1 MHSRRLR
8 RLWSVYGGYALG
20 FVSLFLIWQLAS
32 VYVVSSVLFPPP
44 TVVFRKGVLLVRNG
58 VLLEHLSASLQRIM
72 AGFMAGSLLGIPI
85 GLAMGSFRPVRK
97 LLEPY
102 TEFLRFIPSVAMITV
117 AVIWFGIGEASKIFL
132 IIYTTIFIV
141 ILNTAAGVSAIAP
154 DKIRAAQSLGAT
166 RAQIFFHVAMPA
178 TVPYILTGM
187 RLAMGNS
194 FTTIVAAELIAAND
208 GLGKMLWAGR
218 LFKKHGLDVR
228 INTGPSGS
236 AMVSF
241 LINGQIE
248 SAFGS
253 EIAGVSNHNLDPNV
267 VVVAQATRLVR
278 WIAVVGRNVDNLD
291 QLKGKKVGV
300 ARGSGGEVFWLAML
314 DKLKL
319 NAADYTVVNVEAP
332 EMVAALERGNID
344 AYAVWEPWV
353 SRGLAA
359 VKNTKVLKD
368 QEGILEQGVYIYMN
382 LGWIRKN
389 PAQAESFM
397 RALVEATDI
406 INKDRKRAAKDVSDF
421 LKNLDPP
428 LVEQLMTKLTFDIEL
443 GNSTIGMFRLA
454 EAQLKQQGKLSKPL
468 DSGAFVYPDLLRK
481 VQPVKVNYKP

>member
-1 MHSRRLR
+1 MLR
-8 RLWSVYGGYALG
+8 RGMGC
-20 FVSLFLIWQLAS
+20 
-32 VYVVSSVLFPPP
+32 
-44 TVVFRKGVLLVRNG
+44 LLVLAALLCTGPSWAQTKMTIATG
-58 VLLEHLSASLQRIM
+58 VDPVFSAYYVALQE
-72 AGFMAGSLLGIPI
+72 G
-85 GLAMGSFRPVRK
+85 
-97 LLEPY
+97 
-102 TEFLRFIPSVAMITV
+102 
-117 AVIWFGIGEASKIFL
+117 
-132 IIYTTIFIV
+132 
-141 ILNTAAGVSAIAP
+141 
-154 DKIRAAQSLGAT
+154 
-166 RAQIFFHVAMPA
+166 
-178 TVPYILTGM
+178 
-187 RLAMGNS
+187 
-194 FTTIVAAELIAAND
+194 
-208 GLGKMLWAGR
+208 

-236 AMVSF
+236 AMVAF
-241 LINGQIE
+241 LVNGQIE

-253 EIAGVSNHNLDPNV
+253 EIAGVANHNLDPNV

-278 WIAVVGRNVDNLD
+278 WIA
-291 QLKGKKVGV
+291 
-300 ARGSGGEVFWLAML
+300 RGSGGEVFWLAMI

-319 NAADYTVVNVEAP
+319 NPADYTVVNVEAP

-353 SRGLAA
+353 TRGLGA
-359 VKNTKVLKD
+359 VKNTKVLRD

-382 LGWIRKN
+382 RGWIQKN

-468 DSGAFVYPDLLRK
+468 DYGAFVYPDLLRK
-481 VQPVKVNYKP
+481 VQPVKVNFKP

>member
-1 MHSRRLR
+1 MWMRSAGWL
-8 RLWSVYGGYALG
+8 V
-20 FVSLFLIWQLAS
+20 
-32 VYVVSSVLFPPP
+32 VVSVLAW
-44 TVVFRKGVLLVRNG
+44 
-58 VLLEHLSASLQRIM
+58 SA
-72 AGFMAGSLLGIPI
+72 
-85 GLAMGSFRPVRK
+85 
-97 LLEPY
+97 
-102 TEFLRFIPSVAMITV
+102 VA
-117 AVIWFGIGEASKIFL
+117 S
-132 IIYTTIFIV
+132 
-141 ILNTAAGVSAIAP
+141 
-154 DKIRAAQSLGAT
+154 AQSKMTIAT
-166 RAQIFFHVAMPA
+166 GVDPVFSAYYVAQEE
-178 TVPYILTGM
+178 G
-187 RLAMGNS
+187 
-194 FTTIVAAELIAAND
+194 
-208 GLGKMLWAGR
+208 

-241 LINGQIE
+241 LVNGQIE

-278 WIAVVGRNVDNLD
+278 WIAVVGRNIDTLD
-291 QLKGKKVGV
+291 QLKGKKVGI

-353 SRGLAA
+353 TRGLAA

-382 LGWIRKN
+382 LGWIKKN
-389 PAQAESFM
+389 PAQAEGFM

-406 INKDRKRAAKDVSDF
+406 INKDRKRAAKDVSAF
-421 LKNLDPP
+421 LKSLDPP
-428 LVEQLMTKLTFDIEL
+428 MVEQLMTKLTFDMEL
-443 GNSTIGMFRLA
+443 SETTINMFRLA
-454 EAQLKQQGKLSKPL
+454 EGQLKQQGKLTKPL
-468 DSGAFVYPDLLRK
+468 DLGAFVYPDLMRK
-481 VQPVKVNYKP
+481 VQPTKVNYKP